1 MNKEIKT
8 KIDNLQ
14 CELDKI
20 KAELNSDND
29 YIEKD
34 TSLGLLQSLLLGLFP
49 VLLGLFL
56 GLYMCLV
63 VLLLSL

>member
-34 TSLGLLQSLLLGLFP
+34 TNIGLLLSLLLC
-49 VLLGLFL
+49 LLGLFL
-56 GLYMCLV
+56 GLFLGMLS
-63 VLLLSL
+63 LLLGL